1 MFRSHCGRKLNADVN
16 GSLNILKLGT
26 KKEFKVS
33 NKVFNPARL
42 SKMDE
47 LNDVAYFKW
56 QPVDMGCVFQP
67 DGWTMDNGTTIED
80 VQ

>member
-1 MFRSHCGRKLNADVN
+1 MFRSHGGRTINADVN

-56 QPVDMGCVFQP
+56 QPVDIGCVFQP
-67 DGWTMDNGTTIED
+67 DGWIMNNSLTIKD
-80 VQ
+80 FQ